1 MPGFVYTI
9 ETGDLAMGLKM
20 IVRVLFVLIFSFC
33 SGFSAAAEL
42 SLSGNT
48 MGTTYHIKVV
58 ADSSSDV
65 RLLQPRIDRRLEQL
79 NQSMSTYRFDSEI
92 SRFNRLQSSDANFEV
107 SSDFLAV
114 MLAADAVYRLTDGA
128 WDGTVNPL
136 INLWGFGPSGR
147 VDKLPTDQ
155 AIANALK
162 NVGFDQIEVSA
173 KGFLKK
179 HRPEV
184 TIDLASIAKG
194 YGVDQIAQL
203 IEASGF
209 KNYLVEIG
217 GEVYA
222 SGRRL
227 DSKRWRVGINQ
238 PRKTAAADAVYIALE
253 LEDQAMATSGDYRNF
268 EVIEGRAYS
277 HIIDPRSGYPINHGV
292 VSASVVAP
300 NCTLADGL
308 ATALM
313 VMTPD
318 KGIHLLN
325 SLEAVEGL
333 VIVQKP
339 DGSLENHWSQ
349 GLNETGQ

>member
-1 MPGFVYTI
+1 
-9 ETGDLAMGLKM
+9 MGLQV
-20 IVRVLFVLIFSFC
+20 IARVFLISICIFC
-33 SGFSAAAEL
+33 NGICAAEEL
-42 SLSGNT
+42 LLSGNT

-58 ADSSSDV
+58 AESNEEAHA
-65 RLLQPRIDRRLEQL
+65 LQPRIDQRLSQL

-92 SRFNRLQSSDANFEV
+92 SRFNRLQSSDAKFEV
-107 SSDFLAV
+107 SPDFLAV
-114 MLAADAVYRLTDGA
+114 MLAADAVYRLTDGC

-136 INLWGFGPSGR
+136 IDLWGFGPSGR
-147 VDKLPTDQ
+147 IDKVPSAQ
-155 AIANALK
+155 AIAEALR

-194 YGVDQIAQL
+194 YGVDQIARL
-203 IEASGF
+203 IEASGYR
-209 KNYLVEIG
+209 NYLVEIG

-227 DSKRWRVGINQ
+227 GGKKWRVGINQ
-238 PRKTAAADAVYIALE
+238 PRKNAPVDAVYQSLE

-268 EVIEGRAYS
+268 EVIEGRTYS
-277 HIIDPRSGYPINHGV
+277 HIIDPHSGYPIDHGV
-292 VSASVVAP
+292 VSTSVVAP

-313 VMTPD
+313 VMAPE
-318 KGIHLLN
+318 KGIALLN
-325 SLEAVEGL
+325 RLDAVEGL
-333 VIVQKP
+333 IIIQKP
-339 DGSLENHWSQ
+339 DGSFENHWSQ
-349 GLNETGQ
+349 GLGGTVQ

>member
-1 MPGFVYTI
+1 
-9 ETGDLAMGLKM
+9 MGLKM
-20 IVRVLFVLIFSFC
+20 IVRVLFVLVCTFC
-33 SGFSAAAEL
+33 TGFSAAAEL

-58 ADSSSDV
+58 AESNKDTQA
-65 RLLQPRIDRRLEQL
+65 LQPRIDQRLEQL

-92 SRFNRLQSSDANFEV
+92 SRFNRLQSSDTNFEV

-114 MLAADAVYRLTDGA
+114 MLAADAIYRLTDGA

-136 INLWGFGPSGR
+136 VNLWGFGPSGPI
-147 VDKLPTDQ
+147 DKLPSAQ
-155 AIANALK
+155 AISNAL
-162 NVGFDQIEVSA
+162 NHVGFDQIEVSA

-179 HRPEV
+179 HHPEV

-194 YGVDQIAQL
+194 YGVDQIAQV

-209 KNYLVEIG
+209 RNYLVEIG
-217 GEVYA
+217 GEVYV

-227 DSKRWRVGINQ
+227 DSKKWRVGINK
-238 PRKTAAADAVYIALE
+238 PRKTAAIDAVYTALE
-253 LEDQAMATSGDYRNF
+253 LQDQAMATSGDYRNF
-268 EVIEGRAYS
+268 EVIEGRTYS

-292 VSASVVAP
+292 ISTSVLAP

-313 VMTPD
+313 VMGPD

-333 VIVQKP
+333 IIVQKP
-339 DGSLENHWSQ
+339 DGSLENHWSR
-349 GLNETGQ
+349 GLSDTIR

>member
-1 MPGFVYTI
+1 
-9 ETGDLAMGLKM
+9 MGLKM
-20 IVRVLFVLIFSFC
+20 IVRALFVLICTFC
-33 SGFSAAAEL
+33 TGLSAAAEL
-42 SLSGNT
+42 SLSGET

-58 ADSSSDV
+58 AESDKDTQS
-65 RLLQPRIDRRLEQL
+65 LQPRIDQRLEEL

-92 SRFNRLQSSDANFEV
+92 SRFNRLRSIDTNFEV

-114 MLAADAVYRLTDGA
+114 MLAADAIYRLTDGA

-136 INLWGFGPSGR
+136 INLWGFGPAGPI
-147 VDKLPTDQ
+147 DKLPSAQ
-155 AIANALK
+155 AISNALK
-162 NVGFDQIEVSA
+162 IVGFEQIEVSA

-179 HRPEV
+179 HHPEV

-194 YGVDQIAQL
+194 YGVDQIAQV

-209 KNYLVEIG
+209 RNYLVEIG

-227 DSKRWRVGINQ
+227 DSKKWRVGINQ
-238 PRKTAAADAVYIALE
+238 PRKAAAIDAVYMALE

-268 EVIEGRAYS
+268 EVIEGRTYS
-277 HIIDPRSGYPINHGV
+277 HIIDPRTGYPINHGV
-292 VSASVVAP
+292 VSTSVLAP

-313 VMTPD
+313 VMGPD

-325 SLEAVEGL
+325 RLEAVEGL
-333 VIVQKP
+333 IIVQKP
-339 DGSLENHWSQ
+339 DGSLENHWSR
-349 GLNETGQ
+349 GLSGTTR

>member
-1 MPGFVYTI
+1 
-9 ETGDLAMGLKM
+9 MGSKLLYRLLLM
-20 IVRVLFVLIFSFC
+20 ALIFSLCTGYGAAKELLF
-33 SGFSAAAEL
+33 SGQ
-42 SLSGNT
+42 T

-58 ADSSSDV
+58 TAADKDIQA
-65 RLLQPRIDRRLEQL
+65 LQPRIDQRLEQL

-92 SRFNRLQSSDANFEV
+92 SRFNRLQSIDTNFEV
-107 SSDFLAV
+107 SSDLLAV

-136 INLWGFGPSGR
+136 VNLWGFGPSGR
-147 VDKLPTDQ
+147 IDKVPSAQ
-155 AIANALK
+155 AISDALK

-179 HRPEV
+179 HRSEV

-194 YGVDQIAQL
+194 YGVDQISEL
-203 IEASGF
+203 IEESGF
-209 KNYLVEIG
+209 NNYLVEIG

-222 SGRRL
+222 SGRRPGGM
-227 DSKRWRVGINQ
+227 KWRVGINQ
-238 PRKTAAADAVYIALE
+238 PRKHAAADAVYKALE
-253 LEDQAMATSGDYRNF
+253 LENQAMATSGDYRNF
-268 EVIEGRAYS
+268 EVIDGRTYS
-277 HIIDPRSGYPINHGV
+277 HIIDPCSGYPVDHGV

-308 ATALM
+308 ATALI
-313 VMTPD
+313 VMAPD
-318 KGIHLLN
+318 KGISLLN
-325 SLEAVEGL
+325 RLDGVEGL

-349 GLNETGQ
+349 GADTNEK